1 MKKCLAFF
9 PSFRETRFG
18 FSSPYEKLPL
28 IRCAISIKFFH
39 VHKKELTYIWRNI
52 FLLFYGEK
60 RNSFNWELIVVT
72 FKIREMKFENL
83 EYNDKY

>member
-1 MKKCLAFF
+1 MY
-9 PSFRETRFG
+9 R
-18 FSSPYEKLPL
+18 
-28 IRCAISIKFFH
+28 
-39 VHKKELTYIWRNI
+39 KELTYIWRNI

-83 EYNDKY
+83 EYNDKC

>member
-18 FSSPYEKLPL
+18 FSSPHEKLPL

-39 VHKKELTYIWRNI
+39 VQKRINIHFWRNI

-83 EYNDKY
+83 EYNDKC